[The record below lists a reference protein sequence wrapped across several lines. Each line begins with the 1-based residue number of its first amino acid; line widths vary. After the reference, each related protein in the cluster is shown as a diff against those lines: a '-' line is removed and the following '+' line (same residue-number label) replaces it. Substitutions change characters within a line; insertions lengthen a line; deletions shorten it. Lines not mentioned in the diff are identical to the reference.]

1 MAGEVADRAV
11 ERAVEAA
18 KTRAR
23 DDVQQLIAAGLTV
36 LRREGAAEMTIAEVL
51 TEAGLSTRAFY
62 RHFTSKSDLLLAI
75 YEHEVQRYNPLLQR
89 RLDAASGPAEALVAW
104 IDELLAAGFEP
115 RRGERTRAMFGWAI
129 PLQQEFPA
137 EFAAIRAAL
146 TDPLEAVLAGGLA
159 DGTFPT
165 TDPARDATF
174 IRALTWELVDEHL
187 SDPSSDVDV
196 VAARDAVLRFALPAL
211 GADQRGGARGAQ
223 RSERSR

>member
-1 MAGEVADRAV
+1 MSGGAGGVADRAV

-23 DDVQQLIAAGLTV
+23 DDVAQLIAAGLTV

-51 TEAGLSTRAFY
+51 SEAGLSTRAFY

-75 YEHEVQRYNPLLQR
+75 YEHEVQRYDPLLRR
-89 RLDAASGPAEALVAW
+89 RLDAAAGPADALVAW

-137 EFAAIRAAL
+137 EFAVIRAAL
-146 TDPLEAVLAGGLA
+146 TDPLEAVLAAGLA
-159 DGTFPT
+159 DGTFPA
-165 TDPARDATF
+165 TDPARDARF

-187 SDPSSDVDV
+187 STISAGGEPDLDVG
-196 VAARDAVLRFALPAL
+196 AARAEVLRFALPAL
-211 GADQRGGARGAQ
+211 GAV
-223 RSERSR
+223 